1 MKKNARF
8 LAVELLEKTFKNNG
22 YSNIQLNSGLENSE
36 LDERDKKLCSM
47 LYYGVIERLITLDY
61 IISQFTDRSVQK
73 IDSVV
78 MNILRIGIYQILYAD
93 NIPDSASVNE
103 SVSLVKSF
111 KKSSASGFVNAVLRK
126 FIRNNKDYAVPR
138 DILISSSI
146 KYSIKTDFIDSL
158 IADYGIEKTD
168 ILLSDALETPPVT
181 VRVNNLKENSKKI
194 MDNIGAEKI
203 SIIPDCYRLKNGNV
217 KYLEEFKKGYFHVQ
231 DLSSQ
236 LCCMALNP
244 SENDRVLDLCSAPGG
259 KAFTMAEIMKG
270 KGEIYAFDLHKKRV
284 ELIKNGAERLGISNI
299 KAMTGDA
306 MIFNENLPKFSKI
319 LCDVPCSG
327 LGVIRRKPEIKYKD
341 FRDFERLPDI
351 QYKILEN
358 ALNYLEI
365 GGELVYSTCTL
376 RKAENDNI
384 VEKLLENHK
393 EMEGI
398 SFLENLGEPF
408 GSYKASVFPNYFN
421 SDGFF
426 ISKFRKLR

>member
-61 IISQFTDRSVQK
+61 IISQLTDRPVQK

-146 KYSIKTDFIDSL
+146 KYSIKTDFIESL

-181 VRVNNLKENSKKI
+181 VRLNNLKENPEKI
-194 MDNIGAEKI
+194 LDNIGAEKI
-203 SIIPDCYRLKNGNV
+203 NIIPDCYRLKNGNV
-217 KYLEEFKKGYFHVQ
+217 KSFDEFKKGYFHVQ

-259 KAFTMAEIMKG
+259 KAFTMAEMMKG

-327 LGVIRRKPEIKYKD
+327 LGVIRRKPEIKYKN

-358 ALNYLEI
+358 ALNYLET

-398 SFLENLGEPF
+398 SFLEYLGEPF

>member
-36 LDERDKKLCSM
+36 LDERDKKLCSV
-47 LYYGVIERLITLDY
+47 LYYGVIERLITLDH
-61 IISQFTDRSVQK
+61 IISQLTERPVQK

-78 MNILRIGIYQILYAD
+78 MNILRIGIYQILYVD

-103 SVSLVKSF
+103 SVSLVKLF

-146 KYSIKTDFIDSL
+146 KYSAKTDFVDSL
-158 IADYGIEKTD
+158 IADYGIEKMD
-168 ILLSDALETPPVT
+168 IILSNALETPPIT
-181 VRVNNLKENSKKI
+181 VRLNNLKENPEEVMK
-194 MDNIGAEKI
+194 NIGAEKI
-203 SIIPDCYRLKNGNV
+203 DIIPNCYRLKNGNV
-217 KYLEEFKKGYFHVQ
+217 KSLEEFKQGYFHVQ

-259 KAFTMAEIMKG
+259 KAFTIAEMMNG

-284 ELIKNGAERLGISNI
+284 ELIKNGAERLGILNI
-299 KAMTGDA
+299 KTMTGNA

-327 LGVIRRKPEIKYKD
+327 IGVVRRKPEIKYKD
-341 FRDFERLPDI
+341 FSDFERLPDI

-358 ALNYLEI
+358 ALNYLET

-393 EMEGI
+393 EIEGV